1 MNNQTIARNYPIDG
15 DLALI
20 RCPAFAYMG
29 EKLMRKYLGV
39 KIMSVNNNGTMKV
52 RDRRGLLRYCH
63 ESDVLRLR
71 VKS

>member
-1 MNNQTIARNYPIDG
+1 MNNQTVARNYPFDG

-20 RCPAFAYMG
+20 RCAPFAYMG
-29 EKLMRKYLGV
+29 EELVRTRLGV

-52 RDRRGLLRYCH
+52 KDRRGFLRHCH